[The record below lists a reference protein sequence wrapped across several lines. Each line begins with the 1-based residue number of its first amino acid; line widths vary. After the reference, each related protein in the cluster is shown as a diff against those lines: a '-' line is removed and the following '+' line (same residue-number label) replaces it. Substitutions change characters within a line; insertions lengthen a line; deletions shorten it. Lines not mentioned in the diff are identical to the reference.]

1 MKSPSLKSKKEHV
14 GLLIR
19 DGQPAAAKSLLEE
32 IVRSDRHDADTWYML
47 AAVNHGLGIR
57 DEAARC
63 YEKTIILN
71 PIHPEAHYYL
81 GNIRGENKDY
91 EGAIR
96 CYRKALQ
103 LRPQFADAA
112 RNLGAI
118 LHDLQRTHEAI
129 DCYNAFLEQG
139 PASADI
145 YFNLGNA
152 LADIGAYESAV
163 TCYRRALALDPA
175 RSEAY
180 INLGIALDLW
190 GELDEAVVQY
200 ETALSVD
207 PTSIPAC
214 RCLGAALAEQG
225 KPEEAMARYRQA
237 LLLAPDDGLKLRLA
251 LTLPVI
257 PESLE
262 DLTRWRKRLETGIA
276 CLEKEPINLSE
287 PAKEVAVTN
296 FYLSYHGL
304 SNRELHINVAKLY
317 ERACPSL
324 LWTAPHCAKPMPR
337 SGKIRVAFISCHM
350 HDHSIGK
357 TTRGLLANLSREH
370 FEVFSLFVQPLR
382 EDETTKFIR
391 AKSDKSVVLPRVLD
405 AARRVIAE
413 LKLDILFYQDIGM
426 DPFTYFL
433 AFSRLAPVQ
442 CLSFGHPDTT
452 GIANMDYFVSN
463 DLFEPTGAAQHYSER
478 LFLLHDLG
486 TLAYYYR
493 PRLPDIMKRREEFGL
508 PAEANLY
515 LCPQT
520 LFKFHPEF
528 DVMLGD
534 ILRADPRGRLV
545 LIRSKISWWA
555 ELLEA
560 RFRKAMP
567 DVADRIVFLPQQDS
581 AGFLNLLAASDV
593 MLDTIHFNGM
603 NTSLEAFSA
612 GTPIVTLPTEFQ
624 RGRHTAGMYRKMG
637 ITGCIAADRNDY
649 VRIAVKLG
657 TEEDYRRHAKDEI
670 LRRNEVLFED
680 MHVVREF
687 ERCFLETV
695 DRPRF
700 P

>member
-1 MKSPSLKSKKEHV
+1 MQSHSLRSKKV
-14 GLLIR
+14 QAVLLIR
-19 DGQPAAAKSLLEE
+19 DGQPAAAKNLLEE
-32 IVRSDRHDADTWYML
+32 IVQSDRHDADTWYML
-47 AAVNHGLGIR
+47 ASVNHRLGIR
-57 DEAARC
+57 NEAMRC

-71 PIHPEAHYYL
+71 PIHPEAHYFL
-81 GNIRGENKDY
+81 GNLRGENEDY

-118 LHDLQRTHEAI
+118 LQNLQRTHEAI
-129 DCYNAFLEQG
+129 DCYHRFLEQG
-139 PASADI
+139 SPSVDI

-152 LADIGAYESAV
+152 LADIGTHESAIAS
-163 TCYRRALALDPA
+163 YRHALELDP
-175 RSEAY
+175 RRPDVC
-180 INLGIALDLW
+180 INLGIALDQW
-190 GELDEAVVQY
+190 GDLDEAVLQY
-200 ETALSVD
+200 EKALSVD

-225 KPEEAMARYRQA
+225 KPEEAIARYRQA
-237 LLLAPDDGLKLRLA
+237 LSLAPDDGVKLRLA

-257 PESLE
+257 PESLD
-262 DLTRWRKRLETGIA
+262 DLYRWRKRFETGIA
-276 CLEKEPINLSE
+276 RLDKEPINLSE
-287 PAKEVAVTN
+287 PAKEVAGTN

-304 SNRELHINVAKLY
+304 NNRELHMKAADLY
-317 ERACPSL
+317 RRACPSL
-324 LWTAPHCAKPMPR
+324 LWTAPHCAEPTPG
-337 SGKIRVAFISCHM
+337 SGKIRVGFISCHM
-350 HDHSIGK
+350 HNHSIGK
-357 TTRGLLANLSREH
+357 TTRGILANLSREQ
-370 FEVFSLFVQPLR
+370 FEVFSLFAPPLR
-382 EDETTKFIR
+382 EDETSKFIR
-391 AKSDKSVVLPRVLD
+391 AHSNRSVMLPRSLD
-405 AARRVIAE
+405 AARRDIAE
-413 LKLDILFYQDIGM
+413 LKLDILFYQDIGL

-463 DLFEPTGAAQHYSER
+463 DLFEPEDAAQHYSER

-508 PAEANLY
+508 PADANLY
-515 LCPQT
+515 VCPQS

-528 DVMLGD
+528 DVMLGG
-534 ILRADPRGRLV
+534 ILRADPRGWLV
-545 LIRSKISWWA
+545 LMRSKISWWV
-555 ELLEA
+555 ELLEK
-560 RFRKAMP
+560 RFRRTMP
-567 DVADRIVFLPQQDS
+567 DVADRIVFLPPRDS
-581 AGFLNLLAASDV
+581 PGFVNLLAVCDV

-603 NTSLEAFSA
+603 NTSLEAFSV
-612 GTPIVTLPTEFQ
+612 GTPIVTLPTGFQ

-637 ITGCIAADRNDY
+637 FTECIAADRNDY

-680 MHVVREF
+680 MRVVREF

-695 DRPRF
+695 AHSG
-700 P
+700 